1 MNRHVVGW
9 LFVLPALLH
18 LVVFAL
24 GPIAYAIY
32 LSLFEWNLLKGESSF
47 VGLQNYSTIWED
59 GRFAQALMNSALYT
73 LASVPIGAAAAL
85 AVALLV
91 AKKLPGIPIFRTIFY
106 LPAVC
111 SQVAI
116 AMIWIYIFLPK
127 KGMFNAILGWAG
139 LPSETDFLSTPG
151 WAMAALVF
159 MSIWIAL
166 GPRMILFV
174 SGILNIP
181 ESLYEAAQLD
191 GANPRQQFWKVTLP
205 LLAPTTLFVVVT
217 STIGAMQVFT
227 PVYMMTKGGPEGT
240 TDVVGYHIYS
250 AAWERFQIGE
260 ASAMSFIL
268 FVAIFLVSAA
278 LFKSMNRQV
287 EGGIS

>member
-1 MNRHVVGW
+1 MNRNTVGW

-32 LSLFEWNLLKGESSF
+32 LSLFHWNLLKGESSF

-59 GRFAQALMNSALYT
+59 GRFAQALLNSALYT
-73 LASVPIGAAAAL
+73 LASVPIGAAVAL

-127 KGMFNAILGWAG
+127 KGMINAILGWTG

-151 WAMAALVF
+151 WAMTALVF

-205 LLAPTTLFVVVT
+205 LLTPTTLFVIVT